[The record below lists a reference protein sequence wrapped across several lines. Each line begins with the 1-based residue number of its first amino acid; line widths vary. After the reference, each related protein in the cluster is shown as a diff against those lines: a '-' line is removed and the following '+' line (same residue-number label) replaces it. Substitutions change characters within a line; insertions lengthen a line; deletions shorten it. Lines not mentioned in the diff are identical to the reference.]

1 MFSDLSIS
9 DHSNESNA
17 FLKSSETRMPP
28 FFSTLVNSIMSL
40 ISLIF
45 SPMYLPFIKPVWSKC
60 TNAGNTT
67 SNLLANAVD
76 AIL

>member
-1 MFSDLSIS
+1 MSRDLSIS

-17 FLKSSETRMPP
+17 FLKSSQARMPP
-28 FFSTLVNSIMSL
+28 FLSTLVNFTVSL

-45 SPMYLPFIKPVWSKC
+45 SPMYLPFKKPDWSVC

-67 SNLLANAVD
+67 SNLLAIAVD